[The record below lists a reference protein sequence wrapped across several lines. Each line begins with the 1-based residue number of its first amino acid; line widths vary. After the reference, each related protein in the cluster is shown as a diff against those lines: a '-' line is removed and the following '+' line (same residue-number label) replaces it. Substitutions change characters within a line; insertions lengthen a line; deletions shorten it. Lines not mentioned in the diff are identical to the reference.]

1 MSDRAIVRIL
11 SWLAVSMAGGIIW
24 GQSVTV
30 TTAPGNINL
39 TYLQGAA
46 LPSAQSIS
54 VKASAAGATYTASVV
69 PNVPWLTV
77 SPTSGALPAKISVR
91 ANPTGLAAGAHTV
104 VLTFTPAVAVP
115 PGTAGKTNLK
125 LIVAAPAP
133 VLTITP
139 PSVAFANPPVPAPQ
153 TVQLKTSGGPV
164 RFSASAGTASWLT
177 VTPKSDVVLSGKPVT
192 LTVTANSNLLGPQV
206 APYAAKITLTE
217 TGSINKKQVIV
228 VLFTMSYQ
236 QPTVASIWPPT
247 GRVGG
252 PPTTVT
258 IRGTNFGSASI
269 AKIQGAPNVALATTY
284 YSSTEIGAV
293 IPASQLVSGTTLNI
307 LVTNPV
313 PGGDSA
319 ATLPFTFTPVID
331 AAVNEA
337 SYVPETAP
345 GGLITVFGENIGP
358 VAAASLADADA
369 DGYVDISLGGV
380 GVKVD
385 GIDAPITYAGQHQIS
400 VQVPYGVGIG
410 LAKTIVVTNGANPAA
425 NGTIDI
431 AATAPG
437 IFTLDGSGSGQAA
450 ALNYDAITTLYSEN
464 ASTNPVKVG
473 QTVVLY
479 LTGEGTYTTAISPLD
494 GYIIP
499 ASIVTMPTLDAA
511 VAVTIGGQPAT
522 VSYAGPFIGG
532 VIGVLQLDVVVPSHT
547 AGSAVPVVVTVGGNA
562 AQAGVVIAT
571 KP

>member
-217 TGSINKKQVIV
+217 TGSINKSKVIV

-258 IRGTNFGSASI
+258 HPRHEFRFSLDRQNSGSAERCARYHLLQLDRDRRRDSGLPTGI
-269 AKIQGAPNVALATTY
+269 RHH
-284 YSSTEIGAV
+284 TEH
-293 IPASQLVSGTTLNI
+293 
-307 LVTNPV
+307 
-313 PGGDSA
+313 PGD
-319 ATLPFTFTPVID
+319 
-331 AAVNEA
+331 E
-337 SYVPETAP
+337 
-345 GGLITVFGENIGP
+345 
-358 VAAASLADADA
+358 
-369 DGYVDISLGGV
+369 
-380 GVKVD
+380 
-385 GIDAPITYAGQHQIS
+385 
-400 VQVPYGVGIG
+400 
-410 LAKTIVVTNGANPAA
+410 
-425 NGTIDI
+425 
-431 AATAPG
+431 
-437 IFTLDGSGSGQAA
+437 SGSGRRFGCNP
-450 ALNYDAITTLYSEN
+450 ALHLY
-464 ASTNPVKVG
+464 PG
-473 QTVVLY
+473 DRCR
-479 LTGEGTYTTAISPLD
+479 GE
-494 GYIIP
+494 
-499 ASIVTMPTLDAA
+499 
-511 VAVTIGGQPAT
+511 
-522 VSYAGPFIGG
+522 
-532 VIGVLQLDVVVPSHT
+532 
-547 AGSAVPVVVTVGGNA
+547 
-562 AQAGVVIAT
+562 
-571 KP
+571 